1 MEWWRCGK
9 LCHISATTRTHPPV
23 PPCPPGAR
31 RGFCLQGPG
40 PCSERDLRLVTASIG
55 TTKPTHTMPVLR
67 QRQGLWGCH
76 VSSVPAPV
84 AKGDI
89 LGPHLWVLQ
98 DASHGTLALTGPAM
112 PLPPVPRSL
121 SPVLRAGCHPSPTG
135 CAQIAAE
142 RPQNVSSRP
151 SCPHPRWPTA
161 PHSSRCP
168 SHDQRWPQPL
178 QPPPRA
184 VDPREL
190 LALIQDGR
198 RDSRIGWSA
207 RAAMLSEAGAAA
219 ASRHARRA
227 AGCPEEG
234 AGRLL
239 TTWRPLAPPRE
250 EEAEGEEAAG
260 GGRSL
265 IHKEPGLLPS
275 PPPSPSSPLP
285 SGRPRPLP
293 GTMSF
298 FRRKGRGAAGG
309 RPGAEGRPP
318 PSSPA
323 RLLGPGPAPPGTASG
338 PREEARPL
346 RSELPANDGQSR
358 HFPAPAAGPF
368 SSLRGRGRG
377 RGGGKAVRGRP
388 LRDLGLSAAVCRPV
402 GAVAV
407 TPGSPV
413 LPGAARGAAPAAF
426 ARLLR
431 WGSGA

>member
-1 MEWWRCGK
+1 MAPWLSPALPCRSLLSLARCRLSSGQAVTLRPQDVPK
-9 LCHISATTRTHPPV
+9 LPRSVPKTLPLGPPALIQDGR
-23 PPCPPGAR
+23 PRLTPPG
-31 RGFCLQGPG
+31 
-40 PCSERDLRLVTASIG
+40 
-55 TTKPTHTMPVLR
+55 
-67 QRQGLWGCH
+67 
-76 VSSVPAPV
+76 VPAMI
-84 AKGDI
+84 KDG
-89 LGPHLWVLQ
+89 HN
-98 DASHGTLALTGPAM
+98 
-112 PLPPVPRSL
+112 
-121 SPVLRAGCHPSPTG
+121 PS
-135 CAQIAAE
+135 
-142 RPQNVSSRP
+142 N
-151 SCPHPRWPTA
+151 
-161 PHSSRCP
+161 
-168 SHDQRWPQPL
+168 L
-178 QPPPRA
+178 PRA

-198 RDSRIGWSA
+198 RDSRIGWCA

-265 IHKEPGLLPS
+265 IHREPGLLPS

-358 HFPAPAAGPF
+358 HLPAPAAGPF

-377 RGGGKAVRGRP
+377 RGGGRGCAGTAAAGPGAVGCGLPARRGCGGDPRQPRPSRGGSGSGSGCGGFRPSSARGERGLAALERGTPAVRGTGVKGLAPPAIFQP
-388 LRDLGLSAAVCRPV
+388 LHLFTELFFFSQCIGFVNI
-402 GAVAV
+402 
-407 TPGSPV
+407 
-413 LPGAARGAAPAAF
+413 
-426 ARLLR
+426 
-431 WGSGA
+431 